1 MVFNLYYYVQQ
12 LSIINTMA
20 GSSDLNLLKS
30 WNPKLQKNKAK
41 VSKVEEDAIEEERK
55 IQQKQKE
62 KELQDLASGK
72 GKTGLEWMY
81 EDAKHI
87 QDKKPKP
94 KPKLV
99 KKESTTKGIP
109 TLKSEKLAKDDPM
122 SKFKVA
128 KKRSKK

>member
-1 MVFNLYYYVQQ
+1 
-12 LSIINTMA
+12 
-20 GSSDLNLLKS
+20 
-30 WNPKLQKNKAK
+30 
-41 VSKVEEDAIEEERK
+41 
-55 IQQKQKE
+55 
-62 KELQDLASGK
+62 
-72 GKTGLEWMY
+72 MY

-99 KKESTTKGIP
+99 KKDSTTKGIP